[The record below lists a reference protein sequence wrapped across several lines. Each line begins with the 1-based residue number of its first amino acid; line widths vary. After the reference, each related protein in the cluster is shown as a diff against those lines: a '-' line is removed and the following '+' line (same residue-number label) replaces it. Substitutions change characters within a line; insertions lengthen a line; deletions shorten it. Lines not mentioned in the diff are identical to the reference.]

1 MSFDSDGGSDVEPQ
15 FVAEGGTA
23 AQPAAPQR
31 EGWVFDDWLAADGAT
46 WDFAANAVEGT
57 TELKASWLPLATPVV
72 PGDTVRYLV
81 HHYRQNPGG
90 EDGYALFE
98 EEAPAGKIGD
108 AVTAEP
114 KDYAGYAFNEKAS
127 TMEGTLEAIGAQ
139 DDIVVLELYYDL
151 ATYPVTLH
159 ANGGA
164 IPGGSELESYTYS
177 IGAALP
183 ADVSRDGYTFAGWYD
198 NEALSGEPVEAI
210 GADETGAKEYFA
222 KWEQVAKPLEPGAA
236 DGKGGESGS
245 NGKGGSALSRT
256 GDPLGAAPWL
266 ALGALSLAGIA
277 LAVRKLARK

>member
-31 EGWVFDDWLAADGAT
+31 EGWVFDGWLAADGAA
-46 WDFAANAVEGT
+46 WDFATSTVEGT

-90 EDGYALFE
+90 EGGYALFE

-198 NEALSGEPVEAI
+198 NEALSGDPVEAI

-222 KWEQVAKPLEPGAA
+222 KWEQVADPLGPGT
-236 DGKGGESGS
+236 DG
-245 NGKGGSALSRT
+245 GKSALART

-277 LAVRKLARK
+277 LAVRKLTRK